1 MNQTDKKSSSS
12 VSLGGHT
19 VMLDLL
25 EGVDRN
31 QALMDV
37 LHKESLK
44 DKPLLSRT
52 SQVHKCCTLFPIQLK
67 QSTQSGI
74 DSYTVDTGKTFAQ
87 TQNQYTANYDCPST
101 APKRENP
108 QVITPDQKERMEQNR
123 KEALLKRQRQGQ
135 LDPQSFAKRRLLS
148 DKNITNKGELQ
159 TDKVKE
165 NKAKSF
171 TQTPGVNYEVNC
183 CGTFCVTKRCSCH
196 HAIYYQDTC
205 PTCGFVIHWGDCII
219 KTSCG
224 WHHTECPYAF
234 PDRL

>member
-1 MNQTDKKSSSS
+1 MYQTDKKSSSS

-19 VMLDLL
+19 VMPDLL

-101 APKRENP
+101 PPTGTNQ
-108 QVITPDQKERMEQNR
+108 QVNTPDQKERMEPRTSQSSIIC
-123 KEALLKRQRQGQ
+123 EA
-135 LDPQSFAKRRLLS
+135 
-148 DKNITNKGELQ
+148 N
-159 TDKVKE
+159 V
-165 NKAKSF
+165 
-171 TQTPGVNYEVNC
+171 
-183 CGTFCVTKRCSCH
+183 
-196 HAIYYQDTC
+196 
-205 PTCGFVIHWGDCII
+205 
-219 KTSCG
+219 
-224 WHHTECPYAF
+224 AF
-234 PDRL
+234 